1 MEEEEM
7 AIWMEETMAPARRAR
22 RRRRRKMPKRRG
34 QAMTRMAGGTI
45 SRREASVEMAMH
57 LAWSGGA
64 WPGVP
69 SRRPGISRNWRA
81 TSLTISFAA
90 WPTDFMVMAENQ

>member
-1 MEEEEM
+1 
-7 AIWMEETMAPARRAR
+7 
-22 RRRRRKMPKRRG
+22 MPKRSG
-34 QAMTRMAGGTI
+34 VDMTSTAGATI
-45 SRREASVEMAMH
+45 SRRDASVEMAMH

-69 SRRPGISRNWRA
+69 SRRPGISRNCLA